1 MTTVHSTLDAEVKRL
16 EQVHEINRTAYRAA
30 LAVQRVATAEAAALS
45 DVAFVSANELAAA
58 KDALAA
64 LEKGAKRK
72 PTVQAVGAPSAGPA
86 ETK

>member
-1 MTTVHSTLDAEVKRL
+1 MDIRDTLKAEVERL
-16 EQVHEINRTAYRAA
+16 EALHETNRAAYRAA

-64 LEKGAKRK
+64 AEKGAKRK
-72 PTVQAVGAPSAGPA
+72 PTLQAVGAPSAGAA